1 MIGKSMVDSSNNSNV
16 YEHHHGHE
24 HQNSNASDGRFTH
37 LGTDF
42 QSSSKFQPRA
52 DKMPFQIPK
61 RYKGIYR
68 GLNKKF
74 MRGYRDP
81 SMLGTDYVE
90 HGL

>member
-52 DKMPFQIPK
+52 DKMPF
-61 RYKGIYR
+61 
-68 GLNKKF
+68 
-74 MRGYRDP
+74 
-81 SMLGTDYVE
+81 
-90 HGL
+90 